1 MVEPLVVRRDG
12 AKSIRLGPDEWV
24 IRATGAST
32 GGRLDFLEGTISYLQ
47 GPPLHIHLEQDDTI
61 MVVQGKLRVQIAE
74 EFLDL
79 SAGDLVSVP
88 KGVAHTF
95 ANLEEEP
102 ARVINVMT
110 PGGFDLALEEMA
122 ALPPGPPDPEVLNEL
137 SARHR
142 VEFVGPPIPVR
153 LGMV

>member
-1 MVEPLVVRRDG
+1 MAEPLVVRKDG
-12 AKSIRLGPDEWV
+12 AKSIQLGPDEWV

-47 GPPLHIHLEQDDTI
+47 GPPLHIHYDQDDTI
-61 MVVQGKLRVQIAE
+61 MVVQGKLRVQIGE
-74 EFLDL
+74 EFIDL

-95 ANLEEEP
+95 ANLEKEP

-122 ALPPGPPDPEVLNEL
+122 GLPPGPPDPAVLDEL
-137 SARHR
+137 AAKHR